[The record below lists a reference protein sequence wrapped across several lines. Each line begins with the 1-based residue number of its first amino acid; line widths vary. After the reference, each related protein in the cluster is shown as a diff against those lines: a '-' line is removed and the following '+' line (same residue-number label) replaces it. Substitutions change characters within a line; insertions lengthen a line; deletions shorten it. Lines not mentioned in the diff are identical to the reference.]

1 MRYGQIS
8 YQRLDVVQWEEGWR
22 PSTQNESGLMERHRQ
37 TPEAKVRFISDGNE
51 AVTCVVKDVTPVW
64 SRFWNYLR
72 SYLYCIF
79 FICGFWG
86 ISRCIRA
93 LRPRV
98 HFFLWLTTKQRAES
112 DLSIKVQ
119 YNDAPRNA

>member
-22 PSTQNESGLMERHRQ
+22 PSTQNESDLMERHKQ

-64 SRFWNYLR
+64 SRFWNYL
-72 SYLYCIF
+72 SPYLYCIF

-98 HFFLWLTTKQRAES
+98 CFFFMVKQPNREQ
-112 DLSIKVQ
+112 KVT
-119 YNDAPRNA
+119 

>member
-8 YQRLDVVQWEEGWR
+8 YQHLDVVQWEEGWR
-22 PSTQNESGLMERHRQ
+22 PSTQNESDLMERHKQ

-64 SRFWNYLR
+64 SRFWNYLWP
-72 SYLYCIF
+72 YLYCIF

-98 HFFLWLTTKQRAES
+98 FFFFMAKQPNREQ
-112 DLSIKVQ
+112 KVT
-119 YNDAPRNA
+119 